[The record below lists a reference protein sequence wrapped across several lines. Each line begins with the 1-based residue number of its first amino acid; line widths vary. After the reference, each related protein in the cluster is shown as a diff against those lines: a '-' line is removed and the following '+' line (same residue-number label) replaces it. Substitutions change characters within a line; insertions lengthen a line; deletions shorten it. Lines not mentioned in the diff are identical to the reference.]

1 MADTAGAGQANSIS
15 ESEMRVR
22 FGALG
27 AIAPEIA
34 CFLRYWRKV
43 RGDRAL
49 PRRVDITPTDIPPKI
64 LPNLLLTEALD
75 GGARHRYRLVGTEI
89 DTASRR
95 SLTGSTVDEAITN
108 PTYRTYI
115 LGLYETVMTL
125 RRPLFSVSNFAH
137 PDLTHIVTQRIMC
150 PLSPD
155 GVTVN
160 MIISCQV
167 FDTHPNHWPDAA
179 VITPGAF
186 QKLFEAEILQ
196 P

>member
-1 MADTAGAGQANSIS
+1 MADRVEAEQADVIS

-27 AIAPEIA
+27 AIAPQIPR
-34 CFLRYWRKV
+34 FLRYWRKAC
-43 RGDRAL
+43 GDRAL
-49 PRRVDITPTDIPPKI
+49 PRREDISPMDIPPDI
-64 LPNLLLTEALD
+64 LPNVILTEAID

-95 SLTGSTVDEAITN
+95 SLTGATVDAAITN
-108 PTYRTYI
+108 PPYRSYI

-155 GVTVN
+155 GGAVN

-167 FDTHPNHWPDAA
+167 FDTHPNRWPDAA
-179 VITPGAF
+179 VIKPGVF
-186 QKLFEAEILQ
+186 QKLFEAEIVA